1 VSGRGHQASLP
12 PGGFTAK
19 PPLAASGLVVTVV
32 NKAGHEKAFDF
43 VGLPVPGPMQR
54 SLAAAFAAQSR
65 RWSGHASA
73 DGYWRRLRL
82 FARFL
87 SGQADPPDDLD
98 GLTVALLKRWRAAHV
113 GTNDGRH
120 AMAVIRALLRQD
132 PRLRSG
138 PVADELARRIPNP
151 RPSGKSYDEAERE
164 RVMLAAR
171 RQFRAALQ
179 RIGKNASLLQ
189 RWQAGELPEGSR
201 EWRLG
206 QVLSHLAQAGDVP
219 RVTGP
224 SGRTNMAGKGLLGG
238 QRPEQ
243 TWARLFLTRMEL
255 TALAVLLTDRFG
267 WNLAVLDRMPAPVRT
282 PSAGETAT
290 ITHQVQVE
298 KRRRGG
304 GHWFSTENITD
315 SGAGSPG
322 RLITQAL
329 EATFH
334 GRTLAA
340 RLAPGT
346 DLLMTARTSMPRRR
360 QHQDLDRPRAVGPL
374 IFGISSYD
382 AYDWPRRHN
391 LGGSPFLRTRR
402 TTVTREG
409 RPLQHARGTH
419 ESIYVLPNSHV
430 QSASR
435 QVFEDGAYEALE
447 QARAAVFGGHLGAE
461 PDPAH
466 QETATADCADEAA
479 SPWSA
484 PDGGCGA
491 DFLLCLGC
499 PNAHVHPGHY
509 PRLAHLHQQ
518 VRSLR
523 TALPDQA
530 WTVRWHDHLQRLE
543 DLRDKTGASAWNS
556 ALARVTSADRALVS
570 LLLKGNLSP

>member
-290 ITHQVQVE
+290 ITYQVQVE

-466 QETATADCADEAA
+466 QETATADC
-479 SPWSA
+479 
-484 PDGGCGA
+484 GA

>member
-120 AMAVIRALLRQD
+120 AMAIIRALLRQD

-290 ITHQVQVE
+290 ITYQVQVE

>member
-290 ITHQVQVE
+290 ITYQVQGE

>member
-12 PGGFTAK
+12 PCGFTAK

-224 SGRTNMAGKGLLGG
+224 SGRANMAGKGLLGG

-290 ITHQVQVE
+290 ITYQVQVE